1 MRVPF
6 PTGTIGSEDLPRT
19 RRKLQNCFHTG
30 ENRILARPGINS
42 IATVGDVARGNFEW
56 NGSVY
61 AVYSDELRKFSDPDT
76 GAFTVNVTPITD
88 FERIKVAIGF
98 NEAVIIV
105 DGGDVFT
112 LDKSDVLT
120 NIIGNANFVPCVD
133 VAHIN
138 GRFVYIP
145 ADGSPAFFS
154 DVGAAGTVQALS
166 FFDAEQLPDLNN
178 ADWTL
183 NNDLYIAGTDSI
195 QIFQDVG
202 TSPVPYV
209 GVRGR
214 IQNGFIGGKIEY
226 NNTVLF
232 IGREEGQDFGIYG
245 ITGGVAPKISNE
257 FIDTILRGYTI
268 DEMAAAKT
276 GRFKWFGF
284 DIATF
289 TLVRDSFAF
298 FGGNWF
304 ILDTVVSGVSLPW
317 KADFI
322 VEFEGKYYVAE
333 DDKWGRLD
341 KSNTDFGERVTY
353 IIEMGFEQ
361 ENNDTINCQ
370 SIELGISQGFNT
382 VDGSVSLEVTDDN
395 ILYGPPVFRNT
406 ADLGEYSNKLVWNF
420 PGGCGAYPG
429 FMGVRIS
436 SRENI
441 NFSADHAVFN
451 LQ

>member
-1 MRVPF
+1 MRVAF

-19 RRKLQNCFHTG
+19 RRKLQNCFNTG
-30 ENRILARPGINS
+30 EDRILARPGITT
-42 IATVGDVARGNFEW
+42 IATVGGVARGNFVW

-61 AVYSDELRKFSDPDT
+61 AVYSSALRKFTDPDLGT
-76 GAFTVNVTPITD
+76 FVVNAVPITS
-88 FERIKVAIGF
+88 FARIKVAVGF

-105 DGGDVFT
+105 DGAELFT
-112 LDKSDVLT
+112 LDTSDVLT
-120 NIIGNANFVPCVD
+120 DISGNANFVPCTD
-133 VAHIN
+133 VEFIN

-145 ADGSPAFFS
+145 ANGDPAFFS
-154 DVGAAGTVQALS
+154 DVGAAGTVQPLS
-166 FFDAEQLPDLNN
+166 FFDAEQLPDKNN
-178 ADWTL
+178 AVWTL

-202 TSPVPYV
+202 TTPVPFV
-209 GVRGR
+209 AVRGR
-214 IQNGFIGGKIEY
+214 IQNGLIGGKQEY
-226 NNTVLF
+226 NNTFLF
-232 IGREEGQDFGIYG
+232 IGREEGEDFGIYG

-257 FIDTILRGYTI
+257 FIDTILRDYTI
-268 DEMAAAKT
+268 EEMQETKT

-289 TLVRDSFAF
+289 SLVRDSFAF

-322 VEFEGKYYVAE
+322 VQFETKYYVAE
-333 DDKWGRLD
+333 DDQWGRLD

-370 SIELGISQGFNT
+370 SVELGISQGFNT
-382 VDGSVSLEVTDDN
+382 TDGSVSLEVTDDN

-406 ADLGEYSNKLVWNF
+406 SDLGEYGDKLIWNF
-420 PGGCGAYPG
+420 PGGCGAFAG

-441 NFSADHAVFN
+441 NFSADHVVFN